1 MANEV
6 LQEEIRGM
14 TKQEHL
20 IHLADHIANL
30 ETLIADMEWNDPDDE
45 RIESLKR
52 SLEQAYE
59 DRKNGIMYHPLF

>member
-1 MANEV
+1 
-6 LQEEIRGM
+6 M